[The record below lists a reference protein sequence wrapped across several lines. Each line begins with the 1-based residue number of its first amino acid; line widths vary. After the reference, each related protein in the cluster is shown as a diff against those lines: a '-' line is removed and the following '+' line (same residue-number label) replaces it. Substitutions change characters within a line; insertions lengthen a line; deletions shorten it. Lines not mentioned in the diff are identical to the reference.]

1 MELTSRVKVTSAG
14 HVAHVEFDQ
23 AETRNSMTLEMGLAF
38 HREMHALA
46 SQTVLPR
53 AVVISGRN
61 GVFSSGGDFDLLSS
75 FAEKSPKENREFMD
89 SFYRLFLSIRNMPFP
104 VIAAVNGHAV
114 GAALAICLAC
124 DLRYFVPDAKYSL
137 NFVRIGIHPGM
148 GSTFLLKEAVGL
160 ARAQELLLTGRYF
173 SGTEALGMGLCHGL
187 FPADQM
193 VESVQK
199 IAADIA
205 SAAPRA
211 VRLAKQSLLRVNS
224 LEEALQAESAAQAET
239 YQTQDFLEAIK
250 AIREKRTPNY
260 KDE

>member
-1 MELTSRVKVTSAG
+1 VKVTQAG

-23 AETRNSMTLEMGLAF
+23 ADTRNSMTLEMGLAF

-46 SQTVLPR
+46 SKTTLPR
-53 AVVISGRN
+53 AVVVSGRN
-61 GVFSSGGDFDLLSS
+61 GVFSSGGDFDLLAS

-114 GAALAICLAC
+114 GAALAVSLAC

-173 SGTEALGMGLCHGL
+173 SGTEALAMGLCHGL

-193 VESVQK
+193 VESVKK
-199 IAADIA
+199 IALDVAG
-205 SAAPRA
+205 AAPRA
-211 VRLAKQSLLRVNS
+211 VRLTKQSLLRVNS
-224 LEEALQAESAAQAET
+224 LEEALQAESQAQAET

-250 AIREKRTPNY
+250 AIKEKRTPNY